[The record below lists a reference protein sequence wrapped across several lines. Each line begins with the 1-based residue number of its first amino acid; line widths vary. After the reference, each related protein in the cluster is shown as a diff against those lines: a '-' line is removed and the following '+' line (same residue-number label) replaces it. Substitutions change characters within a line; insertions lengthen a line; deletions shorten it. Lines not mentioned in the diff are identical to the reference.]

1 MSDAVVLEI
10 QNGVADLRLNRPDK
24 MNAVDETIMRGLHAA
39 LTTIASDRRVR
50 VVVLSG
56 NGKAFCAG
64 LDFSNFGD
72 MLSGDLSAE
81 SVADAYDDLSPAG
94 ANYAQQI
101 SWGWQE
107 LPVPVIAAVHGAAMG
122 GGLNI
127 ALGADIR
134 IVHPQTKMGFVE
146 ITFGLLP
153 DMSATQSLRRLAS
166 LDRIKELLLT
176 GRKFSGA
183 QALEYGLATELS
195 EDPLADAL
203 EMAAVIASRN
213 PDAVRRGKQLLN
225 NSDRVSLREG
235 LIAESDCSR
244 QLMGT
249 ANQLEAVMSTFEKR
263 APVFVDAGPEVS
275 A

>member
-24 MNAVDETIMRGLHAA
+24 MNAVDEGIMTGLQEALVTIREDKS
-39 LTTIASDRRVR
+39 IR

-56 NGKAFCAG
+56 NGKAFCSG
-64 LDFSNFGD
+64 LDFSNFGA
-72 MLSGDLSAE
+72 MLSGDLNAD

-101 SWGWQE
+101 GWGWQE
-107 LPVPVIAAVHGAAMG
+107 LPVPVIAAIHGAAMG

-153 DMSATQSLRRLAS
+153 DMSATQSMRRLAA
-166 LDRIKELLLT
+166 LDRIKELVFT

-183 QALEYGLATELS
+183 DALEYGLATELS
-195 EDPLADAL
+195 EDPLTDAL

-213 PDAVRRGKQLLN
+213 PDAVRKAKQMLN
-225 NSDRVSLREG
+225 NSALVSVREG
-235 LIAESDCSR
+235 LMEESDCSR
-244 QLMGT
+244 QMMGT

-263 APVFVDAGPEVS
+263 EPSFINPE
-275 A
+275 

>member
-1 MSDAVVLEI
+1 MNEAVTLDIE
-10 QNGVADLRLNRPDK
+10 NGIADLRLNRPDK
-24 MNAVDETIMRGLHAA
+24 MNAVDENIMTGLREAIA
-39 LTTIASDRRVR
+39 LIGDDKSVR

-56 NGKAFCAG
+56 NGKVFCSG

-72 MLSGDLSAE
+72 MLSGDLTAD
-81 SVADAYDDLSPAG
+81 SVADAYDDLSAAG
-94 ANYAQQI
+94 ANRAQLLG
-101 SWGWQE
+101 WAWQE
-107 LPVPVIAAVHGAAMG
+107 LSVPVIAALHGAAMG
-122 GGLNI
+122 GGLNM

-166 LDRIKELLLT
+166 LDRIKELIFT
-176 GRKFSGA
+176 GRKFSGE

-195 EDPLADAL
+195 DDPLADAL
-203 EMAAVIASRN
+203 EMAAVIARRN
-213 PDAVRRGKQLLN
+213 PDAIGRAKRMLN
-225 NSDRVSLREG
+225 NSALVSVREG
-235 LIAESDCSR
+235 LIEESDCSR

-263 APVFVDAGPEVS
+263 EPKFTCPE
-275 A
+275 

>member
-1 MSDAVVLEI
+1 MDDAVVLVVE
-10 QNGVADLRLNRPDK
+10 NGVADLRLNRPDK
-24 MNAVDETIMRGLHAA
+24 MNAVDEGIMTGLHEA
-39 LTTIASDRRVR
+39 LATIRADKSIR

-56 NGKAFCAG
+56 NGKAFCSG

-72 MLSGDLSAE
+72 MLSGDLDADSAAE
-81 SVADAYDDLSPAG
+81 AYDDLSPAG

-101 SWGWQE
+101 GWGWQE
-107 LPVPVIAAVHGAAMG
+107 LPIPVIAAVHGAALG

-134 IVHPQTKMGFVE
+134 IVHPETKMGFVE

-153 DMSATQSLRRLAS
+153 DMSATQSLRRLAA
-166 LDRIKELLLT
+166 LDRIKELIFT
-176 GRKFSGA
+176 GRKFTGA

-203 EMAAVIASRN
+203 EMAATMARRN
-213 PDAVRRGKQLLN
+213 PDALRKAKQMLN
-225 NSDRVSLREG
+225 NSALVSVREG
-235 LIAESDCSR
+235 LIEESDCSR
-244 QLMGT
+244 QMIGT

-263 APVFVDAGPEVS
+263 EPDFT
-275 A
+275 